1 MFIGCYWKSNLR
13 KMSDKESLV
22 KKQGESSNSCVHFHR
37 EEDLGICELTGDWSL
52 LEGGAR
58 QAYAKW
64 HEFLSSNPTVE
75 VMKFTVV
82 GIGYWDSSLIIFLNW
97 CGRELSDLKKEFDCS
112 ELPDGMVCLIRL
124 SQGTKTHKSKRNFNL
139 DAGLTLLGGGISRIK
154 DGVLGFVSFWG
165 EWVQAL
171 FLMFTGRSNMRFRDW
186 LNACRACGA
195 SALPIVTL
203 ISFLTGLTM
212 AFVGSVQ
219 LEKFNAKI
227 YVADLVSLAMVREM
241 GALMV
246 AIVMAGRTGAAFAAE
261 LGSMKLN
268 EEIDSL
274 KTFGISPMQF
284 LVLPR
289 TIALLL
295 MTPLLTLYA
304 DVVGIL
310 GGVAVGTQ
318 VMDFSV
324 VHYFDQTQTALRGMW
339 EVYSGLVK
347 SLAFGLIIGL
357 VGCFKGLR
365 SGNDSASLGR
375 AVTSAVVTSIT
386 LIVICDALFEIVFS
400 YLDLR

>member
-1 MFIGCYWKSNLR
+1 
-13 KMSDKESLV
+13 MSDKESPA
-22 KKQGESSNSCVHFHR
+22 KKQGEFSNSCVRFHR
-37 EEDLGICELTGDWSL
+37 EEDLGICELTGSWSVL
-52 LEGGAR
+52 GEDVR
-58 QAYAKW
+58 RAYAEW
-64 HEFLSSNPTVE
+64 DRFLSSNPTLGL
-75 VMKFTVV
+75 MKFRVNEV
-82 GIGYWDSSLIIFLNW
+82 DCWDSSLIIFLNR
-97 CGRELSDLKKEFDCS
+97 CCRELAVLKKEFDCS
-112 ELPDGMVCLIRL
+112 ELPDGMLCLIRL
-124 SQGTKTHKSKRNFNL
+124 SQGTRPKKSKSDFNL
-139 DAGLTLLGGGISRIK
+139 DAGLTFVGDGILRIK
-154 DGVLGFVSFWG
+154 DGIFGFVSFWG
-165 EWVQAL
+165 EWVHAL
-171 FLMFTGRSNMRFRDW
+171 FLMFTGRSNMHFRDW
-186 LNACRACGA
+186 MNACRSCGA

-261 LGSMKLN
+261 IGSMKLN

-310 GGVAVGTQ
+310 GGLTVGTQ

-375 AVTSAVVTSIT
+375 AVTSSVVTSIT